1 MVFSFTFPESG
12 EEERNLENRSL
23 ISHGSGLFCSACS
36 ETDVTSQRTIALYY
50 KTATPNRGLTGHKF
64 VMADAKNL
72 HFEVQY
78 FHLEGA
84 KVHFS
89 DQNRYAVAKRGE

>member
-12 EEERNLENRSL
+12 EDERSFENRSL
-23 ISHGSGLFCSACS
+23 ISHGSRLLCSACS
-36 ETDVTSQRTIALYY
+36 ENDVTSQRTIALYY
-50 KTATPNRGLTGHKF
+50 KTATPNVSSLEHKF

-89 DQNRYAVAKRGE
+89 DRNRYSHF